1 MKARKKVL
9 TSLCIGA
16 AFLGMSLTA
25 LADDQITSID
35 PNKYY
40 TLSQGSTV
48 VSDVPGSDIIEEMNA
63 LNMTMDQFYLGG
75 GNIEE
80 VPDPTPVVSEPEPAP
95 VVETAPVVESAP
107 PVESTPTVVESTP
120 AVVQSAP
127 AASSYSASN
136 TSNTKKS
143 AAAAESEEAE
153 VVEAEKTVV
162 AAPYSGEN
170 MAAHLLLTETVLLAL
185 VAKIRKKMTT

>member
-1 MKARKKVL
+1 
-9 TSLCIGA
+9 
-16 AFLGMSLTA
+16 MSLTA

-127 AASSYSASN
+127 AASSYSASS
-136 TSNTKKS
+136 TSNTSKS
-143 AAAAESEEAE
+143 SSGQATTAAAETEEAE